1 MTRYGLTVCLPPTPT
16 DAVRTALDAAL
27 RPFDHNLTDDWNPAG
42 EWDFWRVAA
51 GEEWQFTVRPGYETD
66 PRLIRTL
73 GDDPGLPALTCAGGP
88 RGLLDFPATKAA
100 AVARERRRLDVE
112 REDGVTDP
120 GPDPGHAL
128 DRAAAEALADTALLT
143 LDGRW
148 RDRDHPGE
156 PPWPTFARQFT
167 AYLEALA
174 DDCIV
179 VRLLCHC

>member
-1 MTRYGLTVCLPPTPT
+1 MTKYGLTVCLPPTPP
-16 DAVRTALDAAL
+16 DGVRAALDAAL

-42 EWDFWRVAA
+42 EWDHWRVNA
-51 GEEWQFTVRPGYETD
+51 GEEWQFTVRPGYEAD
-66 PRLIRTL
+66 PRLIRTP

-100 AVARERRRLDVE
+100 AAVRERRRLDVE
-112 REDGVTDP
+112 REDGVTEP
-120 GPDPGHAL
+120 GPAL

-148 RDRDHPGE
+148 RERDRPGE
-156 PPWPTFARQFT
+156 PPWPTFARHVT
-167 AYLEALA
+167 SYLEALP